1 MVFNLKL
8 SHRHTKTY
16 LQGVNGFLAFAFS
29 NSAVGSKILCP
40 CRKCVNSFWK
50 EASEVREHLICD
62 GFLKGYRTWNLHGE
76 ASSSVNHG
84 NCDAAEVIED
94 SSEDDEISNLLRDL
108 AAGLE
113 NRGDFEDNSSTLIE
127 ELSCPPS
134 NQSVH
139 RSLLAEKCNC

>member
-1 MVFNLKL
+1 
-8 SHRHTKTY
+8 
-16 LQGVNGFLAFAFS
+16 VN
-29 NSAVGSKILCP
+29 
-40 CRKCVNSFWK
+40 
-50 EASEVREHLICD
+50 
-62 GFLKGYRTWNLHGE
+62 Y
-76 ASSSVNHG
+76 G

-139 RSLLAEKCNC
+139 RSLLAETCNC